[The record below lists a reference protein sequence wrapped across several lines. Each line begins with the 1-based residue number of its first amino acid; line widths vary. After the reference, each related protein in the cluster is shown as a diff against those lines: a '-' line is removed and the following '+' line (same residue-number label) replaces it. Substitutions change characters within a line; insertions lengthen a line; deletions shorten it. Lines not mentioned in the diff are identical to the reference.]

1 MAYATLN
8 FKNQHTG
15 AMKSAPVG
23 FSWTT
28 LFFGF
33 FPALLRGHWVWVLIM
48 VIVSLITVGWAWLV
62 FPFIYNKAYIKYLI
76 GDGFKVTSS
85 SQDPEFIA
93 SKLQLALPMAE
104 K

>member
-1 MAYATLN
+1 MAYATMN
-8 FKNQHTG
+8 FKHPLTG

-33 FPALLRGHWVWVLIM
+33 FPALLRGHWVWALIM
-48 VIVSLITVGWAWLV
+48 VCLALLTGGLSWFVI
-62 FPFIYNKAYIKYLI
+62 PFIYNKAFIKYLI
-76 GDGFKVTSS
+76 GEGFKVTST
-85 SQDPEFIA
+85 SQDPEYLA
-93 SKLQLALPMAE
+93 GKLQLSLPMAE